1 MNNRRIEKMI
11 VPAMEILKEKDTGIL
26 KKDTIPSKF
35 NGYIASFGPSVVQ
48 AGMLQT
54 LAFYSRDDGEGKER
68 KKINALIRKTLI
80 ESEYL
85 KKSKN
90 NSLLDALK
98 DKLSSPDSS
107 ERIYWKTLVL
117 EASVACKLAMR
128 TFLKGDCLW

>member
-11 VPAMEILKEKDTGIL
+11 VPAMKILTEGDLGIL
-26 KKDTIPSKF
+26 KDDKIPSKF

-68 KKINALIRKTLI
+68 KKINALIRETLI
-80 ESEYL
+80 KSEHL
-85 KKSKN
+85 EEFGN
-90 NSLLDALK
+90 NSLFDALK
-98 DKLSSPDSS
+98 NKLSSPDSS
-107 ERIYWKTLVL
+107 ERVYWKTLVL

-128 TFLKGDCLW
+128 TFLKGD